1 MNASEKNDQ
10 LKFALDILNHPEL
23 LREGYVREWLNH
35 EENKKLY
42 EECRVYLEA
51 GLRLEIGD
59 SLDVEGEYERFAD
72 KMRRPVR
79 VLFRRLS
86 VAAAIVIL
94 VVSITWLMTN
104 FRGPREEM
112 IEMAKN
118 QPTIVP
124 GKNQAVLITGSGQQ
138 IVLGANSGEKIMV
151 EKDVQVID
159 DSLNGLS
166 YDVPEGRTE
175 VHYHVLQVPKGGEFK
190 VVLCDGTT
198 VWLNSESELRFP
210 TGFADDVRKV
220 ELKGEGYFSVTHDD
234 KKTFVVVASGIET
247 RVYGTEFNVRS
258 YPGAEVDVTLVEGK
272 VSVKQEAEEREFAL
286 VPGQNACFANGGV
299 PEITKVNVHK
309 YIAWKEGY
317 FYYENER
324 LETIMNDLKRWYDF
338 DVVYVGD
345 AVKNLKFELWSS
357 RDSSIGAIV
366 NLLVKTNKVSVKME
380 GATLIVSGRSM

>member
-124 GKNQAVLITGSGQQ
+124 GKNQAVLITGLGQQ

-234 KKTFVVVASGIET
+234 KKPFVVVASGIET

-258 YPGAEVDVTLVEGK
+258 YPGADVDVTLVEGK

-299 PEITKVNVHK
+299 PEITKVNIHK
-309 YIAWKEGY
+309 YVAWKEGY
-317 FYYENER
+317 FYYENEQ

-357 RDSSIGAIV
+357 RDSDIDTIV
-366 NLLVKTNKVSVKME
+366 NLLVKTNKVRVNME
-380 GATLIVSGRSM
+380 GRTLIVSGRSM

>member
-1 MNASEKNDQ
+1 MEASEKNDQ

-23 LREGYVREWLNH
+23 LQEEYVREWLKH

-79 VLFRRLS
+79 VLLRRLS
-86 VAAAIVIL
+86 VAAAVVIL
-94 VVSITWLMTN
+94 VASATWLMTH
-104 FRGPREEM
+104 FEGAREEM
-112 IEMAKN
+112 VEIAKN

-151 EKDVQVID
+151 EKDVRVIN

-166 YDVPEGRTE
+166 YDVPERRTE

-234 KKTFVVVASGIET
+234 KKPFVVVASGIET

-286 VPGQNACFANGGV
+286 VPGQNACFANGGT

-317 FYYENER
+317 FYYENEQ

-357 RDSSIGAIV
+357 RDSRIDTIV
-366 NLLVKTNKVSVKME
+366 NLLVKTNKVSVNME
-380 GATLIVSGRSM
+380 GRTLIVSGRSM

>member
-1 MNASEKNDQ
+1 MEASKKNDQ

-23 LREGYVREWLNH
+23 LQEEYVREWLNH

-59 SLDVEGEYERFAD
+59 SLDVEGEYERFAN

-79 VLFRRLS
+79 VLLRRLS
-86 VAAAIVIL
+86 VAAAAVIL
-94 VVSITWLMTN
+94 VVSATWLMTR
-104 FRGPREEM
+104 FEGSRKEM
-112 IEMAKN
+112 VEMAEN

-166 YDVPEGRTE
+166 YDVPESRAE

-234 KKTFVVVASGIET
+234 KKPFVVVASGIET

-258 YPGAEVDVTLVEGK
+258 YSGADVDVTLVEGK
-272 VSVKQEAEEREFAL
+272 VSVKQEAGEREFAL
-286 VPGQNACFANGGV
+286 IPGQNACFANGGV

-317 FYYENER
+317 FYYENEQ

-357 RDSSIGAIV
+357 RDSNIDTIV
-366 NLLVKTNKVSVKME
+366 NLLVKTNKVSVNME
-380 GATLIVSGRSM
+380 GRTLIVSGRSM

>member
-234 KKTFVVVASGIET
+234 KKPFVVVASGIET

-258 YPGAEVDVTLVEGK
+258 YPGADVDVTLVEGK

-299 PEITKVNVHK
+299 PEITKVNIHK
-309 YIAWKEGY
+309 YVAWKEGY
-317 FYYENER
+317 FYYENEQ

-357 RDSSIGAIV
+357 RDSDIDTIV
-366 NLLVKTNKVSVKME
+366 NLLVKTNKVRVNME
-380 GATLIVSGRSM
+380 GRTLIVSGRSM

>member
-10 LKFALDILNHPEL
+10 LKFTLDILNHPEL
-23 LREGYVREWLNH
+23 LQEEYVREWLKH
-35 EENKKLY
+35 EENRKLY

-79 VLFRRLS
+79 VLLRRLA
-86 VAAAIVIL
+86 VAAAVVIL
-94 VVSITWLMTN
+94 VVSATWLMTN
-104 FRGPREEM
+104 FRGPQEEM

-138 IVLGANSGEKIMV
+138 IVLGTNSEEKIMV
-151 EKDVQVID
+151 EKDVQVIN

-166 YDVPEGRTE
+166 YDVPESETE
-175 VHYHVLQVPKGGEFK
+175 VYYHVLQVPKGGEFK

-234 KKTFVVVASGIET
+234 KKPFVVVASGIET

-258 YPGAEVDVTLVEGK
+258 YPGADVDVTLVEGK

-286 VPGQNACFANGGV
+286 VPGQNACFANGGI
-299 PEITKVNVHK
+299 PKITKVNVHK

-317 FYYENER
+317 FYYENEQ

-345 AVKNLKFELWSS
+345 AVKNLKFELWAS
-357 RDSSIGAIV
+357 RDSSIDTIV
-366 NLLVKTNKVSVKME
+366 NLLVKTNKVSVNME
-380 GATLIVSGRSM
+380 GRTLIVSGRSM

>member
-234 KKTFVVVASGIET
+234 KKPFVVVASGIET

-258 YPGAEVDVTLVEGK
+258 YPGADVDVTLVEGK

-299 PEITKVNVHK
+299 PEITKVDIHK
-309 YIAWKEGY
+309 YVAWKEGY
-317 FYYENER
+317 FYYENEQ

-357 RDSSIGAIV
+357 RDSDIDTIV
-366 NLLVKTNKVSVKME
+366 NLLVKTNKVRVNME
-380 GATLIVSGRSM
+380 GRTLIVSGRSM